1 MPYYKVR
8 LMNFIIGKA
17 KAADAAEILEYLK
30 RVGGETDNLTFGAEG
45 MPFTA
50 QQEAEYISSLE
61 ASKDNVMLVAK
72 CEGQIVG
79 LASLSRLPRRMSHR
93 GDLAISV
100 IKSHW
105 GKGVGSEL
113 MKNIIDFG
121 RNNAFEI
128 IELQVRCDNGAAI
141 HLYEKFGFEKTA
153 KHPDFFKIGNEYID
167 FEIMR
172 LKLK

>member
-1 MPYYKVR
+1 
-8 LMNFIIGKA
+8 MNITIEKA
-17 KAADAAEILEYLK
+17 GAIDAAEILEYL
-30 RVGGETDNLTFGAEG
+30 RQVGGETDNLTFGAEG

-50 QQEAEYISSLE
+50 QQEAEYIISLE

-72 CEGQIVG
+72 CEGQILG

-105 GKGVGSEL
+105 NKGVGSEL

-121 RNNAFEI
+121 KKNAFEI
-128 IELQVRCDNGAAI
+128 IELQVRCDNDAAI
-141 HLYEKFGFEKTA
+141 HLYEKFGFERISM
-153 KHPDFFKIGNEYID
+153 HPDFFKIGNEYID
-167 FEIMR
+167 FDIMR

>member
-1 MPYYKVR
+1 
-8 LMNFIIGKA
+8 MNITIEKA
-17 KAADAAEILEYLK
+17 GAIDAAEILEYL
-30 RVGGETDNLTFGAEG
+30 RQVGGETDNLTFGAEG

-50 QQEAEYISSLE
+50 QQEAEYISGLE
-61 ASKDNVMLVAK
+61 GSKDNIMLVAK

-105 GKGVGSEL
+105 NKGVGSEL

-121 RNNAFEI
+121 KKNAFEI
-128 IELQVRCDNGAAI
+128 IELQVRCDNDAAI
-141 HLYEKFGFEKTA
+141 HLYEKFGFERIAT
-153 KHPDFFKIGNEYID
+153 HSDFFKIGNKYID